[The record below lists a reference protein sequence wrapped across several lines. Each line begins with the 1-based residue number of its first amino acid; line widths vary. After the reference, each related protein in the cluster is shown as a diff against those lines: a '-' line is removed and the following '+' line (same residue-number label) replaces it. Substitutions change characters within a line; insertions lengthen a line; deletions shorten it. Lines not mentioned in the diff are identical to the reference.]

1 MSERDDF
8 AEELRGDGDVSNVKG
23 NDWVA
28 SIVSGIIVGGIV
40 AGASLWASRA
50 GDKNDTLVEVK
61 TRVEYLTTAVNK
73 LTEQPYVRR
82 DEYQTDRATIE
93 NRLSGLDGRVNQ
105 LEQRTSRE
113 SRRGSP

>member
-1 MSERDDF
+1 VSERDDF
-8 AEELRGDGDVSNVKG
+8 AEELRGDEDDVRIVKG
-23 NDWVA
+23 HDWVA

-82 DEYQTDRATIE
+82 DEYQADRATIE
-93 NRLSGLDGRVNQ
+93 NRVSGLERRLDQR
-105 LEQRTSRE
+105 EQRDDSSGRK
-113 SRRGSP
+113 R